1 MKPARDIAM
10 AIPPTLMAK
19 IRNAANEEH
28 RSATDVLRDALELY
42 LEARQ
47 WRQHSDH
54 ELACARALGLPDDE
68 AVSTT
73 QYRHTIRDKIA
84 QGLRSLREGK
94 GADGEAFF
102 ARLDAQFEELE
113 RQGHK

>member
-54 ELACARALGLPDDE
+54 EFGLCACAWSAGRRSGLD
-68 AVSTT
+68 
-73 QYRHTIRDKIA
+73 H
-84 QGLRSLREGK
+84 
-94 GADGEAFF
+94 
-102 ARLDAQFEELE
+102 
-113 RQGHK
+113 